1 MFVWIADVWSIVID
15 DTVCA
20 SQLCESDFSKLV
32 NIFQSILI
40 FAVPLVESKSVQENG
55 GKY

>member
-1 MFVWIADVWSIVID
+1 VFVWIADVWSIVID